1 MDVHA
6 PVHASILM
14 HVYETVIRHSE
25 LPIRR
30 RRRKMERG
38 KRKRKRRKRRRRQ
51 KGRAW
56 ELEVL

>member
-14 HVYETVIRHSE
+14 HVHETVIRYSE

-30 RRRKMERG
+30 RRKMERG
-38 KRKRKRRKRRRRQ
+38 KRKRRKRRRRQ

>member
-14 HVYETVIRHSE
+14 HVHETVIRYSE

-38 KRKRKRRKRRRRQ
+38 KRKRRKRRRRQ